1 VVGTTVVTVIAMM
14 TAVDPRNAARVFQ
27 TTSTRVL
34 QPLALTRA
42 KTAAAETGAEAE
54 TETIDQIA
62 GTAVI
67 TMTAITETETEIET
81 PATAAIQ
88 IQIQTQ
94 NMAGGIRDEAEAR
107 EM

>member
-1 VVGTTVVTVIAMM
+1 VVETIVAIAIATMIVVG
-14 TAVDPRNAARVFQ
+14 RRSAARVSQ

-34 QPLALTRA
+34 QLLALTRA
-42 KTAAAETGAEAE
+42 KIAAAETGAE

-62 GTAVI
+62 GTAV
-67 TMTAITETETEIET
+67 TMTAITETETEKET